1 MLQVDV
7 SGDHADLYRQSP
19 PNLGV
24 PGEAVRLQGPPSDHH
39 HLQGPRVRQST
50 LKAPSGSQRVRT
62 AQSHRPFWSRY

>member
-7 SGDHADLYRQSP
+7 AGDHADLYRQP
-19 PNLGV
+19 PADLGG
-24 PGEAVRLQGPPSDHH
+24 PGEALGRQGAPGHHH
-39 HLQGPRVRQST
+39 HLQGPGVRQGT